1 MGQTEKYFMIH
12 ALQKRLHWRK
22 EVESGLSPIVWFK
35 LNLASRVIDDLVK
48 LTEKLLGL

>member
-1 MGQTEKYFMIH
+1 VHCRNDYISE
-12 ALQKRLHWRK
+12 K

-48 LTEKLLGL
+48 QTGKLLGLKCDLP